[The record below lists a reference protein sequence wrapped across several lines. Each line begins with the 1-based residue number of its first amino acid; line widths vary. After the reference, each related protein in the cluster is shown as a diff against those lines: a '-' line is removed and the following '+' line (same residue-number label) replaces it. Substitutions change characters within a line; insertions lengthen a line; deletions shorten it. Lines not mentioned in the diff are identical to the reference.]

1 LKILLVAPPYFA
13 LPTQRPAGVERM
25 VYGLS
30 RDLARR
36 GHKII
41 LLAPQGSEV
50 DGVQVLPYPITP
62 AEALE
67 GEIQYLQLAQV
78 AGSVATEIANNL
90 EVDLVHFHIEGGET
104 YSPFINK
111 PMLVTVHNAPNIAAK
126 YSVPNFCDVPYA
138 AISQYAARKL
148 RELGARN
155 VNVVYND
162 VDIQALLEAPR
173 RDEGY
178 ALFFG
183 RVIPQKGAH
192 LAIRIA
198 QAAGL
203 RLIIAGPKPAGD
215 QLAWFDQEIAP
226 HLDDDMVRYVGSI
239 DDQQKLEYLC
249 GARIA
254 ILPNTDADAFGMS
267 AVECLAAG
275 TPVITTRVSGGM
287 AEVVG
292 DAGVVLP
299 YQGDPDT
306 LVEAAL
312 TAITNVAVTPQTCR
326 ERARTFYGQAAARY
340 EALYRRILS

>member
-25 VYGLS
+25 VTGLA
-30 RDLARR
+30 RDLAQR
-36 GHKII
+36 GHDVI

-50 DGVQVLPYPITP
+50 PGVQIENYPFPPI
-62 AEALE
+62 EDIEGAL
-67 GEIQYLQLAQV
+67 QYLQLAQV
-78 AGSVATEIANNL
+78 AGSYAVQTANNMN
-90 EVDLVHFHIEGGET
+90 VDLIHFHVEGAET
-104 YSPFINK
+104 YAPFAKK
-111 PMLVTVHNAPNIAAK
+111 PLLVTVHNAPNIAACFT
-126 YSVPNFCDVPYA
+126 VPYFRNVAYA

-162 VDIQALLEAPR
+162 VDIQALLDAPR

-183 RVIPQKGAH
+183 RVIEQKGAH
-192 LAIRIA
+192 LAIQIA
-198 QAAGL
+198 RAAGL
-203 RLIIAGPKPAGD
+203 RLVIAGPLPAGD
-215 QLAWFDQEIAP
+215 QLIWYREQIEPFVDG
-226 HLDDDMVRYVGSI
+226 DMVRYVGSI

-249 GARIA
+249 GARVA
-254 ILPNTDADAFGMS
+254 LLPNVGADAFGMS

-287 AEVVG
+287 GEVVG

-299 YQGDPDT
+299 ETNSLDE
-306 LVEAAL
+306 LVEDAVE
-312 TAITNVAVTPQTCR
+312 AITNLRATPQTCR
-326 ERARTFYGQAAARY
+326 ERARAFYGQAAQRY
-340 EALYRRILS
+340 EALYQQLIS